1 MEEID
6 LIKVLI
12 DNVDVTDSLLIRDV
26 DYVDYARGKVDLLEI
41 NLSNIDKDW
50 EKWGLKIDQ
59 EIEVIY
65 ISDRVSTVPRLCL
78 LMILR
83 LLQEDLKS

>member
-50 EKWGLKIDQ
+50 EKWVLK
-59 EIEVIY
+59 
-65 ISDRVSTVPRLCL
+65 
-78 LMILR
+78 
-83 LLQEDLKS
+83 